1 MNLIS
6 CVNCG
11 VVLDRDMIAFPDIY
25 GYNSQNIIMKNV
37 EWDNDRDD
45 YVAVVPCPVCG
56 RNIKGK

>member
-6 CVNCG
+6 CANCG
-11 VVLDRDMIAFPDIY
+11 VVLDRDMIAFPDTY
-25 GYNSQNIIMKNV
+25 DDSQKLVMKNV